1 MKTPLVP
8 QWSDFWQQGF
18 VTTFGPVMPN
28 NYQGVL
34 AEFWQAQFAS
44 LPSGSRI
51 LDIATGNGA
60 VAMLA
65 AQVSAEQD
73 KNFSIAGC
81 DLATIAEQINAGDE
95 LKEQRAQVKLHAET
109 PCEKLPFAQG
119 SFDMVSSQFGLEYC
133 RIPQTLAEVR
143 RVLVP
148 GGKFVVMA
156 HHKDSKLLMAARSES
171 EAYRYVLEDLN
182 LLGRV
187 RAFFGA
193 MGNPLNQ
200 QELRVAMSKAKP
212 LSTSVNQGV
221 AAMKEKYPNSDCAR
235 QILAAINHLAEGAAR
250 VESKHRLRTLAM
262 VTEEF
267 QMAARRLQDMVKAG
281 LDGEAIDRLQALAR
295 TSAFSQMSCQP
306 FLADDGSLASWHIE
320 LS

>member
-1 MKTPLVP
+1 MKTPAVP

-34 AEFWQAQFAS
+34 ADFWRQQFSA
-44 LPSGSRI
+44 LDAGSRI

-60 VAMLA
+60 VALIA
-65 AQVSAEQD
+65 AQVSSEQD
-73 KNFSIAGC
+73 KNFRITGC
-81 DLATIAEQINAGDE
+81 DLATIGDTIGSSEE
-95 LKEQRAQVKLHAET
+95 LQALRSTIQFHSNT
-109 PCEKLPFAQG
+109 RCEKLPFGIG

-133 RIPQTLAEVR
+133 RMPQTLAEIR

-156 HHKDSKLLMAARSES
+156 HHENSRLLMAARSES
-171 EAYRYVLEDLN
+171 ETYRYVLEDLN

-200 QELRVAMSKAKP
+200 EELRVAMAKAKP

-221 AAMKEKYPNSDCAR
+221 AAMKAKYPNSDCAK
-235 QILAAINHLAEGAAR
+235 QILGAINHLAEGAAR

-281 LDGEAIDRLQALAR
+281 LGDDDIDTLQALAR
-295 TSAFSQMSCQP
+295 TSAFSQLSCQP